1 MAEKERFVNE
11 ESGACGYTIDE
22 IRASLAAQ
30 RYIADESLC
39 AAVFV
44 ALSLGRPLLVE
55 GAAGVGK
62 TEIAKA
68 MAAALDRP
76 LVRLQCHVGID
87 ETRAVYEWNYQ
98 KQLLAIQA
106 DKSERSEGIMHSI
119 FTDEYLLERPLLR
132 SIRSAEPVV
141 LLIDEIDKTDEEF
154 EAFLLELLAEY
165 QITIPELGTMRAVTK
180 PFTVLTSN
188 NARPLSDALRRRCAY
203 AWIDYPSVEKELA
216 IIRARLP
223 GADETLARDVCAAVA
238 ALREKQ
244 RILKKP
250 SIAET
255 LDWIAALEALGAKR
269 LDRASAEATVSAV
282 LKSHRDAE
290 EALVDDALW
299 ANE

>member
-1 MAEKERFVNE
+1 MNE
-11 ESGACGYTIDE
+11 GSRVSEYTIDE
-22 IRASLAAQ
+22 IRTALAAQ

-68 MAAALDRP
+68 MAVVLDRP

-106 DKSERSEGIMHSI
+106 SKSERSEGIMHSI
-119 FTDEYLLERPLLR
+119 FTDEYLLERPLLQ

-165 QITIPELGTMRAVTK
+165 QITIPELGTMKAITK

-203 AWIDYPSVEKELA
+203 AWIDYPSVEKELS
-216 IIRARLP
+216 IIRVRNP
-223 GADETLARDVCAAVA
+223 GADETLARDVAQAIS

-269 LDRASAEATVSAV
+269 LDRASGEATVSAV
-282 LKSHRDAE
+282 LKSRLDAE
-290 EALVDDALW
+290 EALADDALW
-299 ANE
+299 VSPL